1 MAEFPMLPLWTDAYL
16 ADTTHLTT
24 LEHGAYCLLLFAMW
38 RAPGQQ
44 LPDDD
49 ALLAKFTKLTPAQ
62 WRRVR
67 PILVPFFVA
76 ADGIL
81 FSPRMRDE
89 ADAVRRQ
96 RKSQSDNARAKARKN
111 NNSTPAMAVPR
122 HSHGCAPISI
132 SISKKKESSAAAIES
147 DAETQPAAAA
157 DSCDVIELTGRQDP
171 PELVPE
177 PPAIDPLAQPWRQLV
192 QAFDQARIEA
202 FGDHQ
207 ARPWPHPD
215 DKALAAK
222 FLEAGADLE
231 TCQTVFAA
239 VMQRQAAAGAQPPAR
254 LSYMAQPI
262 ADALAAHAR
271 PMPQGHAGSAPRPRF
286 DVDDYLEKRATA

>member
-24 LEHGAYCLLLFAMW
+24 LEHGAYNLLLITMW

-49 ALLAKFTKLTPAQ
+49 KLLARYTKLTMAQ
-62 WRRVR
+62 WRRMR
-67 PILVPFFVA
+67 PTLAPFFVWES
-76 ADGIL
+76 GIL

-89 ADAVRRQ
+89 ADAVRRK

-111 NNSTPAMAVPR
+111 KESTPAMAVPSQR
-122 HSHGCAPISI
+122 HGCAPISI
-132 SISKKKESSAAAIES
+132 SISKEEIAAAA
-147 DAETQPAAAA
+147 AETVTDSAPAAAA
-157 DSCDVIELTGRQDP
+157 DLDEGELIAEGAQAFA
-171 PELVPE
+171 
-177 PPAIDPLAQPWRQLV
+177 PAIDPLCPPWRQLV
-192 QAFDQARIEA
+192 QAFDHARIEA
-202 FGDHQ
+202 FGDHL

-215 DKALAAK
+215 DKGLAAK

-271 PMPQGHAGSAPRPRF
+271 PLPQGHAGSAPRPRF